1 MASINF
7 LNLFQH
13 PKKLV
18 DLSPKDLE
26 QKLKENPR
34 CILIDV
40 RTSSEYQ
47 SGHIKGAK
55 LYPLGNE
62 AKIAHDF
69 KVDEDIILI
78 CRSGHRSQ
86 AAAKILLKH
95 RFEHLSHLKGGMN
108 AWIAADKPIKK

>member
-1 MASINF
+1 MAFINL

-13 PKKLV
+13 PKELV

-55 LYPLGNE
+55 LYPLGRRN
-62 AKIAHDF
+62 
-69 KVDEDIILI
+69 V
-78 CRSGHRSQ
+78 
-86 AAAKILLKH
+86 
-95 RFEHLSHLKGGMN
+95 
-108 AWIAADKPIKK
+108 